1 MNWARK
7 PNFLVG
13 AVLMAWCLGVLGEMA
28 AVVDSC
34 GGLMLCHLAS
44 DCGED
49 AEDDRTAWD
58 DPLILSLCLDSQP
71 WSCQHKS
78 FPCQESEY
86 FLTLE
91 RTLLDPP
98 DRS

>member
-1 MNWARK
+1 M
-7 PNFLVG
+7 VG

-28 AVVDSC
+28 ALVDSN
-34 GGLMLCHLAS
+34 GGLMLYHLAS

-49 AEDDRTAWD
+49 AEDERTEWD
-58 DPLILSLCLDSQP
+58 DSLFLSLCLNSQP

-78 FPCQESEY
+78 FTCQASDY
-86 FLTLE
+86 FLELE

-98 DRS
+98 DRC